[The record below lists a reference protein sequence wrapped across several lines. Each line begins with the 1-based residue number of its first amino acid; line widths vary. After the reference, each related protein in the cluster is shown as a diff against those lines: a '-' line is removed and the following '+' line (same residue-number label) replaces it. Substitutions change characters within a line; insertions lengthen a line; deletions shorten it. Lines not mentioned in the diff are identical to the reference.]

1 RPAVLVQPV
10 PDDLDELLAPRLL
23 AGGALREQV
32 LLDDV
37 LRRDARM
44 VVTRQEGRFEAAHPV
59 PAHQQVGQRD
69 LQRVAGVQRAGD
81 VRRRV
86 RDDEGLPTGSRLGVV
101 EAVVLPGALP
111 ALLDALRL
119 VERLHS
125 GKFTKTWVSSF
136 SHSRASE
143 TSSRTWA
150 GSQWRSRS
158 RC

>member
-44 VVTRQEGRFEAAHPV
+44 VVTRQEGRFEAAHAV

-81 VRRRV
+81 VGRRV
-86 RDDEGLPTGSRLGVV
+86 GDDEGLAARSALGVG
-101 EAVVLPGALP
+101 AALLPPRSLP
-111 ALLDALRL
+111 ALLAALRL

-136 SHSRASE
+136 TRSGSSGSSSP
-143 TSSRTWA
+143 TSA
-150 GSQWRSRS
+150 
-158 RC
+158 